1 VLILERDRPIARIVP
16 LEDTELADD
25 ERRADHERKGVLRVA
40 RHALR
45 AGEAIQPASATVAA
59 EGGAGPLEFV
69 CFDTRLALVAATEG
83 LRVVPEPSR

>member
-1 VLILERDRPIARIVP
+1 
-16 LEDTELADD
+16 
-25 ERRADHERKGVLRVA
+25 
-40 RHALR
+40 
-45 AGEAIQPASATVAA
+45 VAA